1 MVSCGLSDVASRA
14 KFLNLLLRVCTW
26 WYIFDLSTQIRFLY
40 SSNTCWHVRCLWSDI
55 NRHQTSSHLVAHW
68 VWQYF
73 RAWAGQDKKQ
83 NKSLSWHRIALAF
96 KRQRYSNLV
105 TTDDNN
111 KVTSAQATLASKR
124 TNSAECRATSEAK
137 KSSSLSFNPEKSQT
151 SGSYFQSELASY
163 NLLVKIS

>member
-26 WYIFDLSTQIRFLY
+26 WSIFDLSTQIRFLY

-55 NRHQTSSHLVAHW
+55 NRHQTSSHLVGHW

-96 KRQRYSNLV
+96 IRQRYSNLV
-105 TTDDNN
+105 TTDDNTTLVTTDDNNNLVTTDDNNNLVTTDDNN
-111 KVTSAQATLASKR
+111 KLASAEATLVSKLCR
-124 TNSAECRATSEAK
+124 QCDQPTQQSAV
-137 KSSSLSFNPEKSQT
+137 LS
-151 SGSYFQSELASY
+151 Y
-163 NLLVKIS
+163 